1 MDQRQKF
8 PTKSWISH
16 SYIPV
21 GRNATRREAPPS
33 WRKQTQIRPVHG
45 DRLTAPGTIASN
57 TATPHGAMSSAH
69 PQIEW
74 KLATWRTTTRG
85 LPYLPR
91 PCRTGPGKSY
101 GSRRRARGGRSPLLS
116 SPLLA
121 PARTSAKAWHASS
134 WPGDKN
140 APPQRALGVGARSPT
155 NHFAGA
161 VACRSSCAS
170 TLPHVSRAPPRHDV
184 TSRHAHVPPSRRRRR
199 NPLWRARA
207 GADILSAQLGPASL
221 PSSSR
226 RAVNPPHP
234 HSALAP
240 PRK

>member
-8 PTKSWISH
+8 PTKCWISH

-116 SPLLA
+116 SPGSCAYEREGVARQLLA
-121 PARTSAKAWHASS
+121 RRQKRATST
-134 WPGDKN
+134 
-140 APPQRALGVGARSPT
+140 R
-155 NHFAGA
+155 
-161 VACRSSCAS
+161 
-170 TLPHVSRAPPRHDV
+170 
-184 TSRHAHVPPSRRRRR
+184 SRRRRSLAHESLCGCR
-199 NPLWRARA
+199 GVPQLLRLHPSTRFARA
-207 GADILSAQLGPASL
+207 
-221 PSSSR
+221 SSSR
-226 RAVNPPHP
+226 RHVT
-234 HSALAP
+234 
-240 PRK
+240 PRACTPVEAATP